1 MLFIKQQNRKEVN
14 EDVIQFSFFL
24 FSFFF
29 LFFQIEL
36 PFTFSCH
43 SEESIPK
50 CPALVNRHNLSPLQ
64 CENSFPCLSSLVLL
78 FILFVFLYQ
87 SIEIDHVTEGQ
98 ILKMNPDVLVNLIS
112 SLLSREGK
120 SLANVGRVVTEEVS
134 GKNAL
139 EFTPEKW
146 VGLGFTQGA
155 SHDLAQYF
163 QGKKTQGI
171 FLLLPALH
179 PILFYSFFF

>member
-1 MLFIKQQNRKEVN
+1 MP
-14 EDVIQFSFFL
+14 FL
-24 FSFFF
+24 LGFAIHT
-29 LFFQIEL
+29 L
-36 PFTFSCH
+36 C
-43 SEESIPK
+43 
-50 CPALVNRHNLSPLQ
+50 
-64 CENSFPCLSSLVLL
+64 
-78 FILFVFLYQ
+78 FLYQ
-87 SIEIDHVTEGQ
+87 SIEIDHVTEEQ
-98 ILKMNPDVLVNLIS
+98 ILKMNPDVLVNLVS

-179 PILFYSFFF
+179 PHSILLFIYLLIF